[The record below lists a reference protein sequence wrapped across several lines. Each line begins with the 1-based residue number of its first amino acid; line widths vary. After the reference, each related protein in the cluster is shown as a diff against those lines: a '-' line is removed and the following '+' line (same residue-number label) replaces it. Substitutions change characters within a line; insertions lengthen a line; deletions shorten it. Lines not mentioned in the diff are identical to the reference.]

1 MSDRSHVTLAV
12 CPICHEDTGAIL
24 LDRKMR
30 DVFER
35 RTITPS
41 PCEACKEK
49 YLSVGVLLFVP
60 DNGSVAVIK
69 DEAFT
74 RIFNRELPKDKIAF
88 CDYEVLERLGAYSQE
103 ESNEKPN
110 E

>member
-49 YLSVGVLLFVP
+49 YLSVGVLLFAP
-60 DNGSVAVIK
+60 DTGSVAVIK

-88 CDYEVLERLGAYSQE
+88 CDHEVLERLITCSQE
-103 ESNEKPN
+103 ENK
-110 E
+110 